1 MICTF
6 GLYIFVARYLII
18 VHIHQVICILLKATI
33 RQNHPLVQMFAS
45 QARYLKF
52 RLRDGMKVFITAQV
66 SVFERAGRYQLYV
79 RSMQE
84 DGLGKSLHFASM
96 S

>member
-1 MICTF
+1 MIETESS
-6 GLYIFVARYLII
+6 ISAI
-18 VHIHQVICILLKATI
+18 
-33 RQNHPLVQMFAS
+33 MFAS

-84 DGLGKSLHFASM
+84 DGLGNLYLRFNELKQTLEKKVSLIQCIKRLYL
-96 S
+96 